1 MFLGRTFIICIE
13 IFVLVVVVGVSLV
26 LVLDDEERRLARQL
40 RQAGASA
47 ELLIGTNVSD
57 KAEDHNVVSADVDN
71 SRYGKELADEKY
83 CQENR
88 IYAMPTISADEITL
102 AFAGDVSF
110 AEEYTNMETLRQRG
124 GDIRSCFDEFLLKEM
139 QDADIFMLNNEF
151 PYTDRGTPT
160 EGKTYTFRARPES
173 VKYLYDMGADIVS
186 IANNHVYDYGEVSL
200 LDTLSTLE
208 AAAMPYVGAG
218 RNIKEAVNPVY
229 FIANDYKIAYVSA
242 TQIEQGDYPD
252 TKGAGENSAGVF
264 RCWNPELL
272 YETVKEA
279 KENSDFVV
287 VYIHWGTEL
296 SETLHWAQ
304 TDQALG
310 LVEAGADLIVGD
322 HPHCLQ
328 EIAYIGDV
336 PVVYS
341 MGNFW
346 FNSKTQDTGIFKAVI
361 DNSGIKLLQFVPAI
375 QSNCSTTI
383 ASDSDRQRILD
394 CIQTLSPTIN
404 IDGQGYITKK

>member
-1 MFLGRTFIICIE
+1 
-13 IFVLVVVVGVSLV
+13 VLVVVVGVSLV
-26 LVLDDEERRLARQL
+26 LVLDDEEKQIAKQL

-47 ELLIGTNVSD
+47 ELLIGTNVSE
-57 KAEDHNVVSADVDN
+57 KAEDHNLTGAEAELYE
-71 SRYGKELADEKY
+71 SRYGEELADEKF
-83 CQENR
+83 CEDNR
-88 IYAMPTISADEITL
+88 IYAMPTILADEITL

-110 AEEYTNMETLRQRG
+110 AEEYTNMEILRQRG

-160 EGKTYTFRARPES
+160 EGKSYTFRAHPES
-173 VKYLYDMGADIVS
+173 VKHLYDMGVDIVS
-186 IANNHVYDYGEVSL
+186 VANNHVYDYGEASL
-200 LDTLSTLE
+200 LDTLATLE
-208 AAAMPYVGAG
+208 TAAMPYVGAG
-218 RNIKEAVNPVY
+218 RDIEDAVKPVY
-229 FIANDYKIAYVSA
+229 FIANDCKIAYVSA

-252 TKGAGENSAGVF
+252 TRSAGENSAGVF
-264 RCWNPELL
+264 RCWDPDKL
-272 YETVKEA
+272 YETVAEA
-279 KENSDFVV
+279 KANSDFVV

-304 TDQALG
+304 TDQANG
-310 LVEAGADLIVGD
+310 LVEAGADLIIGD

-346 FNSKTQDTGIFKAVI
+346 FNSKTQDTGIFKATI
-361 DNSGIKLLQFVPAI
+361 DENGIKSIQFVPAI

-383 ASDSDRQRILD
+383 ASDSDRQRILNY
-394 CIQTLSPTIN
+394 IQSLSPTIS
-404 IDGQGYITKK
+404 IDSQGYITKK